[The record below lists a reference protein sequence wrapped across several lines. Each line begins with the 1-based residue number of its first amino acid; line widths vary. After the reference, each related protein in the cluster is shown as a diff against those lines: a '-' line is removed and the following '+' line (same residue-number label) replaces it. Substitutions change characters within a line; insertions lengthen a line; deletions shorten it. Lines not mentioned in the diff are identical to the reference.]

1 MEQENM
7 MQESSAQETTE
18 QENTS
23 AAESMENTGATVS
36 DAGEKVTEPAKPW
49 NTPENARFA
58 QQRRQQEAQEAAF
71 RQLVGDIT
79 NPATGKPFS
88 SPEEWNNWKRS
99 AAIAMQAKQANVSP
113 DVLARVVD
121 RVREDVK
128 KTDPDILR
136 DRQQLEE
143 YRQREAQSIFAADLK
158 AIKKAYP
165 DENAKSV
172 EELGDQ
178 FVRLCAAGI
187 SPLSAYEAIRAEK
200 NRGAKQPPSMGD
212 VKPSSGGKDYFTR
225 DEVKAMSQEEVHKNY
240 DKIRESMKKW

>member
-1 MEQENM
+1 MEQENRTAQTEETLQAEETSTSQ
-7 MQESSAQETTE
+7 QEEQIETTV
-18 QENTS
+18 
-23 AAESMENTGATVS
+23 AE
-36 DAGEKVTEPAKPW
+36 GEKDTEPAKPW
-49 NTPENARFA
+49 ITPENARFA
-58 QQRRQQEAQEAAF
+58 QQRRQQEAQNAAF
-71 RQLVGDIT
+71 KSLIGDIT

-88 SPEEWNNWKRS
+88 SVEEWNSWKRN
-99 AAIAMQAKQANVSP
+99 AAIAAQAKKANVAP
-113 DVLARVVD
+113 DVLAGVID

-136 DRQQLEE
+136 ERQQLEE
-143 YRQREAQSIFAADLK
+143 YRQREAQNIFASDLK

-165 DENAKSV
+165 DEKAKSV

-200 NRGAKQPPSMGD
+200 NRGTKQPPSMGD
-212 VKPSSGGKDYFTR
+212 VKPSGGGKDFFTP
-225 DEVKAMSQEEVHKNY
+225 DEVKAMSQAEVHKNY